1 MAECRLSGSL
11 DMQVTGPPLA
21 TESVAQLSL
30 HPSVQEET
38 PLDWVYR
45 WEKQRAQQVYLTQPF
60 EGGTREWTWAQA
72 MGEARRMAAYL
83 IAQDWPPGSNIV
95 ILSKNCAWWIMAE
108 LAIWMSGHVTVP
120 LYSSLTAASIR
131 ALLEH
136 SEAKACFLGAV
147 NDPSVFSDGIP
158 PGIHPIRFPNAPA
171 LDLPDWQT
179 IVTCTPPLTGRP
191 TRPADDIATV
201 IYTSG
206 TTGAPKGAVH
216 RFRAFQYFAKAS
228 AHVIGEKH
236 EERLF
241 SYLPLAHIAE
251 RALMETLSFRRGS
264 HIFFCGSLDTFLV
277 DLQRARPT
285 IFFSVP
291 RLYVKFQYGVLAK
304 ISQRKLNWLL
314 RIPVIRFFVKRRILR
329 ELGLD
334 RVRVAASGAAPLPL
348 SVLQWFRSIGLN
360 LVEGYGMTETGITH
374 TPEGGRSRPGYV
386 GNRVPGV
393 TTKIAENGEIL
404 VRSPMNMLCYYK
416 DPERTQSAFTG
427 DGFFRTG
434 DQGEVD
440 PDGWLKVTGRVKE
453 QFKTAKG
460 EYVAPCAI
468 EKLMSAHPAIET
480 CIVMGSGAPQ
490 PFAIAVL
497 TAENQSLRNT
507 PAGRA
512 ELERS
517 LKRHVDEINA
527 QLELH
532 ERLGFLVI
540 ARDPWSVEN
549 GFVTPTLKVRRSK
562 VESRYSRFVEEYTKN
577 EHRITWEE

>member
-1 MAECRLSGSL
+1 MPERKSSASL
-11 DMQVTGPPLA
+11 DIQVAGPSLV
-21 TESVAQLSL
+21 TEPIAPFNL
-30 HPSVQEET
+30 HPSIEEET

-45 WEKQRAQQVYLTQPF
+45 WEKERAQQVYLTQPF
-60 EGGTREWTWAQA
+60 EGGIREWTWSQA
-72 MGEARRMAAYL
+72 MAEARRMAAYL
-83 IAQDWPPGSNIV
+83 AAQNWPPGSNIA
-95 ILSKNCAWWIMAE
+95 ILSKNCAWWVMAE
-108 LAIWMSGHVTVP
+108 LAIWIAGHVTVP

-131 ALLEH
+131 TLLEH

-147 NDPSVFSDGIP
+147 NDASIFSEGLP
-158 PGIHPIRFPNAPA
+158 EGIHAIRFPNARA
-171 LDLPDWQT
+171 LEIDDWDT
-179 IVTCTPPLTGRP
+179 LVARNRPLTGHPIRH
-191 TRPADDIATV
+191 ADDIATI

-236 EERLF
+236 AERLF

-264 HIFFCGSLDTFLV
+264 HVFFCGSLDTFLV

-304 ISQRKLNWLL
+304 IPQGKLKWLL
-314 RIPVIRFFVKRRILR
+314 RIPVIRFFVRKRILR

-334 RVRVAASGAAPLPL
+334 RVKLAASGAAPLPL

-386 GNRVPGV
+386 GNSVPGV
-393 TTKIAENGEIL
+393 TTRIAENGEIL

-416 DPERTQSAFTG
+416 DPERTHTAFTE

-434 DQGEVD
+434 DQGELD
-440 PDGWLKVTGRVKE
+440 PAGWLRVTGRVKE

-460 EYVAPCAI
+460 EYVAPCPI
-468 EKLMSAHPAIET
+468 EQLLSAHPAIESCT
-480 CIVMGSGAPQ
+480 VMGSGAPQ
-490 PFAIAVL
+490 PFAVAVL
-497 TAENQSLRNT
+497 TAENQSLCKT
-507 PAGRA
+507 AAGRA

-517 LKRHVDEINA
+517 LKQHLDEINA

-549 GFVTPTLKVRRSK
+549 GFITPTLKVRRSK
-562 VESRYSRFVEEYTKN
+562 VESRYNRFVDEYTKN